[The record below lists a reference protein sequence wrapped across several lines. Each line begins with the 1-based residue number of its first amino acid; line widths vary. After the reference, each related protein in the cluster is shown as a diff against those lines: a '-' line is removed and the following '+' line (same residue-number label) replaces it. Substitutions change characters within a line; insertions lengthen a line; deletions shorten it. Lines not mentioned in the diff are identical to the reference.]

1 MTPLE
6 LLAPARSADIGI
18 AAIRCG
24 ADAVYIGGPSF
35 GARVAAGNSVED
47 IKRLCREAAPFG
59 VRIYVTVNTLAVD
72 DEQRRNML
80 EMMLSLKDSGI
91 QAFIIQDTTLLP
103 MIREHGPWLE
113 ELHASTQCAIRTP
126 ERARELVAMG
136 FTRLILEREL
146 SLAQIRAI
154 HEAVPET
161 ELEFFVHGALCVCYS
176 GDCYLSEMLT
186 GRSANRGECAQPC
199 RSNYDLLDRSGKVL
213 LRGKPLLSLKD
224 LNLIKRLPDLA
235 AEGIISF
242 KIEGRLKN
250 ESYVKNIVRAY
261 SNALDSL
268 VSANP
273 DLYCRS
279 SIGRVSGGFRPDPDK
294 TFNRSYTQ
302 LYLDGVKGDWNSADA
317 AKGMGEFLGTLG
329 HHKAIHNGDGLC
341 YVNEK
346 GEVVGF
352 RADRVEDGRIV
363 SRNLDRKLPH
373 DTRIWRNRD
382 NEFEHSLEVDMPQ
395 RLIDVEVDLTIDS
408 GGVDVRAFSRDGR
421 TITQHADTSDCPVA
435 NNAGRMLMMIRTA
448 FGKNSGN
455 YSFTCRNIES
465 ADSIPLLSSAFLNNL
480 RRSISESFDSNPPLP
495 LRKSATPC
503 DSVHIHPHRK
513 DELMRTR
520 YCVLHQMGW
529 CPRQN
534 PGKAPAY
541 ARESLVLRN
550 AGRSIALSFDC
561 RNCEMV
567 LKDARD
573 SK

>member
-72 DEQRRNML
+72 DSQRRDML
-80 EMMLSLKDSGI
+80 DMMLSLKDSGI
-91 QAFIIQDTTLLP
+91 HAFIIQDTTLLP
-103 MIREHGPWLE
+103 LIKEHGPWAE

-136 FTRLILEREL
+136 FSRLILEREL
-146 SLAQIRAI
+146 SLGQIRAI
-154 HEAVPET
+154 HEAVPGT

-199 RSNYDLLDRSGKVL
+199 RSNYDLLDKGGKVL

-329 HHKAIHNGDGLC
+329 RHKTVHNGDGLC
-341 YVNEK
+341 YINDR
-346 GEVVGF
+346 GEVIGF
-352 RADRVEDGRIV
+352 RADRVEDGNII
-363 SRNLDRKLPH
+363 SRNLDRRLPH

-382 NEFEHSLEVDMPQ
+382 NEFEHSLEADMPQ
-395 RLIDVEVDLTIDS
+395 RMIDVDVDLTLGTD
-408 GGVDVRAFSRDGR
+408 GVDICARSQDGR
-421 TITQHADTSDCPVA
+421 VINRHADAHELPVA
-435 NNAGRMLMMIRTA
+435 NNPERVLMMVRTA
-448 FGKNSGN
+448 FGKSSGN
-455 YSFTCRNIES
+455 YSFNCRS
-465 ADSIPLLSSAFLNNL
+465 LVSGDSIPLLSSAFFNGL
-480 RRSISESFDSNPPLP
+480 RRSLAESFDSNPPAVP
-495 LRKSATPC
+495 RKSATPC
-503 DSVHIHPHRK
+503 GSVHTHPRRS

-520 YCVLHQMGW
+520 YCILHQMGW

-541 ARESLVLRN
+541 AREGLVLRN
-550 AGRSIALSFDC
+550 GGRSIALSFDC

-567 LKDARD
+567 LKAGTET
-573 SK
+573 K